1 MIYRCQGRWHYN
13 APLHTIRVWI
23 MFLNIY
29 TLEVKQRKKWCIFL
43 IWCSFIY
50 WKKKKTLY
58 KQQNSMCCLLGWC
71 YSWTLSGLLNIE
83 QKNLDS
89 SGRLVDDQTE
99 QLIKSGHH
107 CTGHCRDSS
116 HNEYELLSHWTL
128 LHTLIATMFGFFSY

>member
-1 MIYRCQGRWHYN
+1 MSRKVALQRAFTYN
-13 APLHTIRVWI
+13 SCVDYVFKYLYVRSETEEKVMHFSH
-23 MFLNIY
+23 MMLFYL
-29 TLEVKQRKKWCIFL
+29 LEE
-43 IWCSFIY
+43 
-50 WKKKKTLY
+50 KKTLY
-58 KQQNSMCCLLGWC
+58 KQQNSMCCLLGCC

-128 LHTLIATMFGFFSY
+128 LHTLIATMFEFFSY